1 MAITCC
7 APIGNTLSSNST
19 KNSPAS
25 CATSFAP
32 TTCATSGCRRDSIIW
47 RPCAPDSRPLLTASP
62 ASRPSASMC
71 MSTSPCSSAWPC
83 PSTSDRSVIPESR
96 STTPASSVYSRFCC
110 TAATPWVAG
119 PPDKSTR
126 RSSLPFSSP
135 PKPMTYTNCATIYA
149 NSRATLCSNPTAPA
163 MPTTSPPK
171 ETKWSSSFCSSPRA
185 CAVPSPTA
193 ASTTLPIQPAHPPV
207 NSNLL
212 ITEPTKPSKTSSTYL
227 LPHDVT
233 ASNVEVFLS
242 KIFDPRI

>member
-47 RPCAPDSRPLLTASP
+47 RPCEPDSRPLLTASP
-62 ASRPSASMC
+62 SSRPSASMC

-96 STTPASSVYSRFCC
+96 STPPASSVYSRFCC

-119 PPDKSTR
+119 PARQIHQAVLTTFQLAPKTYDLHQLRYDLRQLKGHALLQPDGSRYAYHLT
-126 RSSLPFSSP
+126 
-135 PKPMTYTNCATIYA
+135 PKGDQVELLFLFFPKG
-149 NSRATLCSNPTAPA
+149 LCGP
-163 MPTTSPPK
+163 
-171 ETKWSSSFCSSPRA
+171 
-185 CAVPSPTA
+185 
-193 ASTTLPIQPAHPPV
+193 
-207 NSNLL
+207 
-212 ITEPTKPSKTSSTYL
+212 
-227 LPHDVT
+227 
-233 ASNVEVFLS
+233 
-242 KIFDPRI
+242 